1 MAACSLHSAKGEDA
15 MSSNAHYNRAR
26 HRAWAAKVLRRAGY
40 LCEVC
45 RRYGRLDQN
54 GLPVAATVAH
64 DFGMFSPFFTCSP
77 FIISKVN
84 ASSHTIS
91 AYHRPICFLI
101 F

>member
-1 MAACSLHSAKGEDA
+1 

-64 DFGMFSPFFTCSP
+64 H
-77 FIISKVN
+77 I
-84 ASSHTIS
+84 
-91 AYHRPICFLI
+91 RPLSECPERAFDVTNGQALCESCHNRMHPEKGGNRRR